1 MCAAFSIRLDG
12 LQIREPRVAFG
23 GMAATPKRAPNCEAA
38 LAGQSWSE
46 ASVRVSMDALALDYA
61 PLDDMRA
68 SAGYRR
74 QTAANLLYRFYLE
87 TRSDHP
93 LDARSVSVFAYT

>member
-1 MCAAFSIRLDG
+1 
-12 LQIREPRVAFG
+12 VA
-23 GMAATPKRAPNCEAA
+23 MA
-38 LAGQSWSE
+38 
-46 ASVRVSMDALALDYA
+46 ALALDYA

-87 TRSDHP
+87 TRPEHP